1 MGITAWPAVGVF
13 AGVYVL
19 IATEWVHRV
28 KAALGGAVIMPAL
41 GVTDAEHAFFSELA
55 TAVPA

>member
-13 AGVYVL
+13 AGVVL
-19 IATEWVHRV
+19 IATEWVHLV